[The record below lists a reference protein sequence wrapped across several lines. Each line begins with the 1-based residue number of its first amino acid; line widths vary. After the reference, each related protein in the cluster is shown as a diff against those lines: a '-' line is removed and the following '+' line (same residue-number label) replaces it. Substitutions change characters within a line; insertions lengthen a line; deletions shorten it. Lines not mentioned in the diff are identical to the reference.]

1 MVPRDARKSGEPA
14 AVNSSPEGDRE
25 RGLPHVPGPAGGGAG
40 RGSTSLPGTFQG
52 PEATSP
58 VERRSRILVLEE
70 ERQPSVAQRLLG
82 VNGVVVK
89 ALYFASP
96 ALILVVWEI
105 LARAHVV
112 DVRLFSAPSLILRAL
127 VPVVASGELWVNT
140 LVSLQRILLGFLVG
154 SGAGVVLGL
163 AMGLAPP
170 VRAALG
176 PMVASTFPIPKLAIM
191 PLILLVFGLGET
203 SKVVTVA
210 VGVFYLV
217 LINSMAGVM
226 NIDKIYLDVARSFGA
241 SRKDFY
247 LTVAL
252 PGALPMIF
260 AGLKLGMG
268 TALLLIVAAEL
279 SAARAGVGYMIWRAY
294 DMFDIERMFVGLMTM
309 SLMGYLLSNL
319 LDVVERV
326 VIPWKD

>member
-1 MVPRDARKSGEPA
+1 MV
-14 AVNSSPEGDRE
+14 
-25 RGLPHVPGPAGGGAG
+25 
-40 RGSTSLPGTFQG
+40 
-52 PEATSP
+52 
-58 VERRSRILVLEE
+58 
-70 ERQPSVAQRLLG
+70 QRLFG
-82 VNGVVVK
+82 VNGVVVR

-96 ALILVVWEI
+96 ALILIAWEI
-105 LARAHVV
+105 LARAGAV
-112 DVRLFSAPSLILRAL
+112 DVRLFSAPSLILKAL

-170 VRAALG
+170 MRAALG
-176 PMVASTFPIPKLAIM
+176 PMVAATFPIPKLAIM

-294 DMFDIERMFVGLMTM
+294 DMFDIERMFVGLITM
-309 SLMGYLLSNL
+309 SFMGYILSNL

-326 VIPWKD
+326 VIPWKH